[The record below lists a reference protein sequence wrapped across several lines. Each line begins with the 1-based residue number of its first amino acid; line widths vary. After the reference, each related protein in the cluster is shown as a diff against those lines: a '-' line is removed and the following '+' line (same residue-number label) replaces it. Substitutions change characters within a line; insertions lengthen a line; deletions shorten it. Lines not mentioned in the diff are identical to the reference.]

1 MEAKE
6 ELKLIERSKAGD
18 GDAFETLLKAY
29 LPMMYKVAFSYVKS
43 DEDAADV
50 VQESILSC
58 FESLAQ
64 LRKPNYFKTWLIR
77 IVINKS
83 KDMFRQRGMVSDFS
97 EEPEQGDFDSGYQE
111 AEWKELL
118 LGLDEKYREVILL
131 HYLEGYS
138 ASEIGKLLRIS
149 RNTVLT
155 RLSRGKKQLRNMVE
169 LCL

>member
-1 MEAKE
+1 MNAKE
-6 ELKLIERSKAGD
+6 ELELVECARAGD

-58 FESLAQ
+58 FESLSQ
-64 LRKPNYFKTWLIR
+64 LRNPNYFRTWLIR

-83 KDMFRQRGMVSDFS
+83 KDMFRQRRIVSELGD
-97 EEPEQGDFDSGYQE
+97 EIEQGDFDSGYQE

-118 LGLDEKYREVILL
+118 MGLDEKYREVILL

-155 RLSRGKKQLRNMVE
+155 RLSRGKKQLRDIAGF
-169 LCL
+169 CL

>member
-1 MEAKE
+1 MEIKE
-6 ELKLIERSKAGD
+6 ELQLIEYAKAGD
-18 GDAFETLLKAY
+18 GDAFEILLKAY

-58 FESLAQ
+58 YESLSQ
-64 LRKPNYFKTWLIR
+64 LRKPQYFKTWLIR

-83 KDMFRQRGMVSDFS
+83 KDMFRQRGVSS
-97 EEPEQGDFDSGYQE
+97 EFEQEPEQGEYDSGYQE

-118 LGLDEKYREVILL
+118 MGLDEKYREVILL

-155 RLSRGKKQLRNMVE
+155 RLSRGKKQLRNIVE
-169 LCL
+169 FCL